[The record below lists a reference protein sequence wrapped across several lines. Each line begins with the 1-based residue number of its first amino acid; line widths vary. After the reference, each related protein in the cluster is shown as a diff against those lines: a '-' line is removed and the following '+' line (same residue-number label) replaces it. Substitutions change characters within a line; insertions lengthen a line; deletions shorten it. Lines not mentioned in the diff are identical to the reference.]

1 MVLYDNMELLNDS
14 IYFMNEN
21 YFVNMIY
28 VTTITIPII
37 CIFICSKCQIIQNR

>member
-1 MVLYDNMELLNDS
+1 MELLNDS

-21 YFVNMIY
+21 YFVNMIH
-28 VTTITIPII
+28 VTTIPII